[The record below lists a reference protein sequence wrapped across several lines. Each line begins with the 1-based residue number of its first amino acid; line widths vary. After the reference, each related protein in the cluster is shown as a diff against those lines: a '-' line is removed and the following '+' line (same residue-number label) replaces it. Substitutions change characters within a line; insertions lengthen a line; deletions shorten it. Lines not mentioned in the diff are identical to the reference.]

1 MKKLLAAL
9 LAVGLF
15 SAVPAFAGHEDMMV
29 EHEGV
34 RQCALQAET
43 IQQKIHRIESEIKEG
58 SKKYSSDDLKK
69 LEEKLKEANELLEN
83 LGKR

>member
-1 MKKLLAAL
+1 MKKLLVAL
-9 LAVGLF
+9 MAVGLF
-15 SAVPAFAGHEDMMV
+15 SAVPAFAGHDDAVV
-29 EHEGV
+29 EHEGL

-43 IQQKIHRIESEIKEG
+43 IQQKIHRIQTEINEG
-58 SKKYSSDDLKK
+58 SKKYSADDMKK